1 MNVNLNL
8 TTHKVVA
15 PALTMTKAPAQKVA
29 HKINKSVK
37 ATEMLIKMSRKN
49 LSMPVLQDGVQHF

>member
-1 MNVNLNL
+1 
-8 TTHKVVA
+8 
-15 PALTMTKAPAQKVA
+15 MTRAQKVV

-37 ATEMLIKMSRKN
+37 ATEMLIKKLGKN